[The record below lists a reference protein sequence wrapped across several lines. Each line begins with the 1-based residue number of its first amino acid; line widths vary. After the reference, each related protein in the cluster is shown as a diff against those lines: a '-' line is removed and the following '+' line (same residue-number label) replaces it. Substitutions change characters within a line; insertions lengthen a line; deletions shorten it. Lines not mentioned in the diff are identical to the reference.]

1 MADEKKLEDD
11 NDDDSGTWTEI
22 EVPEELGAKVEEVLP
37 EEEDDDD
44 VVVEVQEETTEVG
57 ESEPELEGIETK
69 GAEKRIRQLIR
80 QRKDRD
86 EELGK
91 VRSELNQLRYQMSEV
106 GKLKFDYD
114 DALATAKEGEIT
126 SKLESARN
134 KFKDAYDAGNK
145 DNVLEAQEQLSEAQT
160 DLKLLNQ
167 QKEWIKK
174 QSEEYSREQEKRK
187 QEYENTSVD
196 GVDPLAKEWAEKN
209 KWFGKDRTRTAVA
222 LSIDAE
228 LKESGEDPT
237 DPSFY
242 EKVDLKLREEL
253 PDKYSEEATPK
264 KPRQRVAGRSHSP
277 ASKNK
282 VKLTSEDVRL
292 AKKWS
297 IPLERYAAEKAKA
310 ERSDGDYTTVI

>member
-1 MADEKKLEDD
+1 MAEDKKDEED
-11 NDDDSGTWTEI
+11 GEWTEV
-22 EVPEELGAKVEEVLP
+22 EVSEP
-37 EEEDDDD
+37 EEEIKEEVEIETSVPEDS
-44 VVVEVQEETTEVG
+44 VVGKE

-69 GAEKRIRQLIR
+69 GAEKRIRQLIK
-80 QRKDRD
+80 QRKERD
-86 EELGK
+86 EELHT
-91 VRSELNQLRYQMSEV
+91 VRTELNQLRYQMGEA

-114 DALATAKEGEIT
+114 DALATAKEGEIS

-134 KFKDAYDAGNK
+134 KFKDAYDSGNK
-145 DNVLEAQEQLSEAQT
+145 DTVLEAQEELSEAQT

-167 QKEWIKK
+167 QKSWIKK
-174 QSEEYSREQEKRK
+174 QAEQYSHEQEKRK
-187 QEYENTSVD
+187 VQYENFETSN
-196 GVDPLAKEWAEKN
+196 VDPLAQDWAEKN

-228 LKESGEDPT
+228 LKEQGEDPS

-242 EKVDLKLREEL
+242 KKVDSRLREEL
-253 PDKYSEEATPK
+253 PDKDSEEATPS

-277 ASKNK
+277 ASKK
-282 VKLTSEDVRL
+282 VKLTSEDIRL

-310 ERSDGDYTTVI
+310 DRADGDYTTVV

>member
-1 MADEKKLEDD
+1 MVDEKK
-11 NDDDSGTWTEI
+11 NDDDDGKWTEI
-22 EVPEELGAKVEEVLP
+22 EVPEQLDDQIEEVLP
-37 EEEDDDD
+37 EDGITVQE
-44 VVVEVQEETTEVG
+44 QEETVEPEEPEEV
-57 ESEPELEGIETK
+57 EEEPELEGIETK

-86 EELGK
+86 TELGK

-134 KFKDAYDAGNK
+134 KFKDAYDEGNK
-145 DNVLEAQEQLSEAQT
+145 DNVLEAQEELSEAQT
-160 DLKLLNQ
+160 DLKLLTQ

-187 QEYENTSVD
+187 EEYENTSVD

-222 LSIDAE
+222 LSIDAQ

-253 PDKYSEEATPK
+253 PNKYSEEATPS
-264 KPRQRVAGRSHSP
+264 KPRQTVAGRSHSP

-310 ERSDGDYTTVI
+310 DRADGDYTTVV

>member
-1 MADEKKLEDD
+1 MADEKKLEED
-11 NDDDSGTWTEI
+11 NDDDGGTWTEI
-22 EVPEELGAKVEEVLP
+22 EVPEQLDDKAQEVFSEDTVVVQEQEEVTEP
-37 EEEDDDD
+37 EETEE
-44 VVVEVQEETTEVG
+44 VE
-57 ESEPELEGIETK
+57 EPELEGIETK

-80 QRKDRD
+80 QRKERD

-114 DALATAKEGEIT
+114 DALATAKEGEIN
-126 SKLESARN
+126 SKLETARN

-145 DNVLEAQEQLSEAQT
+145 DNVLEAQEELSEAQT

-174 QSEEYSREQEKRK
+174 QSEEYTKEQEKRK
-187 QEYENTSVD
+187 QEYESTSVE
-196 GVDPLAKEWAEKN
+196 GVDPLAQEWAEKN

-222 LSIDAE
+222 LSIDAQ
-228 LKESGEDPT
+228 LKESGEDPS

-242 EKVDLKLREEL
+242 EKVDLRLREEL
-253 PDKYSEEATPK
+253 PNKYSEEATPS

-277 ASKNK
+277 ASKK
-282 VKLTSEDVRL
+282 VKLTSEDIRL

-310 ERSDGDYTTVI
+310 ERSDGDYTTVV